1 MCVCAGIPFKAMAD
15 SGATTLDE
23 IRNEFGAT
31 LGCGLCLPYI
41 KKMLQTG
48 ETEFAID
55 TGDDQ

>member
-1 MCVCAGIPFKAMAD
+1 MAD